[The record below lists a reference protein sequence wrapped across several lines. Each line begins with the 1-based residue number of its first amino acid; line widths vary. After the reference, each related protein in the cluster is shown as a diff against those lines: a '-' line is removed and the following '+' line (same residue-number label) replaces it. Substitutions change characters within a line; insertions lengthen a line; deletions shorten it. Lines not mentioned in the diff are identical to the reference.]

1 VIKVAMPY
9 IILLLLFTGFVV
21 WNGSV
26 VLGKRFHILDLHG
39 NLTAVGDKS
48 AHTATIHL
56 PQMLYIW
63 PYIAFFSAP
72 LLVGP
77 LLRPVLPIL
86 PKRLQ
91 AICEDYV
98 NASKYGLPTF
108 LTSGLF
114 ITLGLIAVYFNT
126 IIHPYTLADNRHYGF
141 YVFKIF
147 RLYPAIK
154 YLAVPVYFVCAWLTI
169 QSLASPSLVGQDV
182 SKTKREDRPT
192 NDKAERQ
199 PCQVSFITIW
209 LATTALSTVT
219 APLVE
224 PRYFIIPWLIW
235 RLHVPCSLASLSR
248 DRSKDK
254 ATYDMRLVLETFWL
268 LATNAAVSYTFL
280 YRTFIWPSEPAN
292 LQRFI
297 W

>member
-1 VIKVAMPY
+1 MPY
-9 IILLLLFTGFVV
+9 IILLLLFAGFVV

-26 VLGKRFHILDLHG
+26 VLGKRFNTFNRYG

-56 PQMLYIW
+56 PQMLYVW

-77 LLRPVLPIL
+77 LLGPVLPIL

-91 AICEDYV
+91 AAICENYV
-98 NASKYGLPTF
+98 DASKYGLPTII
-108 LTSGLF
+108 TSGLF

-126 IIHPYTLADNRHYGF
+126 IIHPYTLADNRHYVF
-141 YVFKIF
+141 YVFRIF
-147 RLYPAIK
+147 RLYPATK
-154 YLAVPVYFVCAWLTI
+154 YLAVPVYFVCAWLSI
-169 QSLASPSLVGQDV
+169 QSLASPSLVGQGV
-182 SKTKREDRPT
+182 SKTKREDQPT
-192 NDKAERQ
+192 NDKADRQ

-235 RLHVPCSLASLSR
+235 RLHVPRSLASLSCNR
-248 DRSKDK
+248 YMDK

-268 LATNAAVSYTFL
+268 LAINAAVSYTFL
-280 YRTFIWPSEPAN
+280 YRTFIWPSEPGN